1 MTANSV
7 ILKMSLEKVSL
18 IFWWIFSLK
27 YISLSLQIDCPICP
41 VMRYRKYLLLYMVT
55 LIGISPF
62 WRNLRFWSWIIFFSW
77 YEFHARLNSHYEARS
92 YKTQKK
98 TKIKSILESW
108 FEKEKKKPILASFAP
123 VMGKKVSLTKNN
135 IGTFEF
141 SCSLL
146 SWKTKTKKIGE
157 KQKGNFSAYFPSFLH
172 NFWQRLL
179 RYPAAFNMSLV
190 CGKVYGLSLSLSQ
203 IHKNS
208 PYFHL

>member
-1 MTANSV
+1 
-7 ILKMSLEKVSL
+7 
-18 IFWWIFSLK
+18 
-27 YISLSLQIDCPICP
+27 
-41 VMRYRKYLLLYMVT
+41 MRYRKYLLLYMVT

-123 VMGKKVSLTKNN
+123 VTGKKVSLTKNN

-141 SCSLL
+141 SCS
-146 SWKTKTKKIGE
+146 STFMKKKKKKNWGKTKGE
-157 KQKGNFSAYFPSFLH
+157 LFCLFSLLFAQFLIA
-172 NFWQRLL
+172 
-179 RYPAAFNMSLV
+179 P
-190 CGKVYGLSLSLSQ
+190 SQ
-203 IHKNS
+203 IPS
-208 PYFHL
+208 CI